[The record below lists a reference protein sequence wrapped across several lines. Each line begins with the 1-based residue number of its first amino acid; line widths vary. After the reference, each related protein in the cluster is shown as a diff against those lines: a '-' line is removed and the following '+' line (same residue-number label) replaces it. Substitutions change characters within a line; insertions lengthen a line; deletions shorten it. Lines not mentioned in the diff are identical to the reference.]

1 MLINHRE
8 KTSKLLPNTTQIPN
22 VILDDWLPRLTDIE
36 FRILLVIVRQ
46 TLGWVMD
53 DDSGRRKERDWI
65 STSQLEQKTGRKHS
79 QISLGLKGLIEER
92 QLIEA
97 NDKDGN
103 ILDTG
108 EKRRNNRGQIFYRL
122 TLRDPQASLF
132 DQPRIRKTDTE
143 TPRIQ
148 KPDTRKPDTTKE
160 THITKDN
167 LVIEESITRED
178 NVGKKEEKQAKP
190 PSDHKLFIDFFYQAT
205 KATRNVTTIITAAD
219 AKMLKRTLDSG
230 IKRETLEQVAI
241 FFLTDR
247 DFTKFSPTIRTLLSG
262 GIITGL
268 INRMQNDPEFWKK
281 LDGYSTRRGIQTA
294 LAGDPKKIAESATR
308 FLELKKALVESL
320 SMPR

>member
-1 MLINHRE
+1 ME
-8 KTSKLLPNTTQIPN
+8 KNSKLLPNTTQIPN
-22 VILDDWLPRLTDIE
+22 VILDDWMPRLNDSE
-36 FRILLVIVRQ
+36 FKILLVVTRQ

-53 DDSGRRKERDWI
+53 DDSGRRKERDWL
-65 STSQLEQKTGRKHS
+65 STSQLEKKTGCGNRS
-79 QISLGLKGLIEER
+79 ITYALKALIEEH

-97 NDKDGN
+97 TDKDGN
-103 ILDTG
+103 LLDTA
-108 EKRRNNRGQIFYRL
+108 EKRRDNRGQIFYRL

-132 DQPRIRKTDTE
+132 DQPRPQKMRTQS
-143 TPRIQ
+143 PRPQIVRTQ
-148 KPDTRKPDTTKE
+148 NPHTTKE
-160 THITKDN
+160 TLMTKEN
-167 LVIEESITRED
+167 LVIEESITPED

-205 KATRNVTTIITAAD
+205 KASRNVTTIITAAD

-247 DFTKFSPTIRTLLSG
+247 DFIKFSPTIRTLLSG

-281 LDGYSTRRGIQTA
+281 LDGYSLRRGIQTA
-294 LAGDPKKIAESATR
+294 LAGDPKKIADSAAR
-308 FLELKKALVESL
+308 FLELKKKLVESL
-320 SMPR
+320 SIRT